1 MRRRAGSLPN
11 WALGPRVQGT
21 GELGWGQLPFLE
33 TQAGPV
39 CLLCA
44 SIYSYEGAHACRL
57 PLQRE
62 NEVLRW
68 VPAPSSTPAFSQH
81 IISFV
86 RSSGRP
92 LPAIPQPSLCLA
104 GPAAWSTL
112 PSPSHTKSRPPRK
125 PSLTLS
131 CHCPACPVSHGGRR
145 GFSNWLLIPWEGRG
159 IKRGWGETGRAPR
172 PLHTAPSDPLPPRVP
187 TYT

>member
-62 NEVLRW
+62 NEVLRR

-86 RSSGRP
+86 RSAAPCRP
-92 LPAIPQPSLCLA
+92 TAQPLSRWACRLEHTSFPFTYRESTPQEALSDPQLS
-104 GPAAWSTL
+104 L
-112 PSPSHTKSRPPRK
+112 PSMSCEPRRQERILQLA
-125 PSLTLS
+125 PNPL
-131 CHCPACPVSHGGRR
+131 GGAWDQK
-145 GFSNWLLIPWEGRG
+145 GVG
-159 IKRGWGETGRAPR
+159 
-172 PLHTAPSDPLPPRVP
+172 
-187 TYT
+187 